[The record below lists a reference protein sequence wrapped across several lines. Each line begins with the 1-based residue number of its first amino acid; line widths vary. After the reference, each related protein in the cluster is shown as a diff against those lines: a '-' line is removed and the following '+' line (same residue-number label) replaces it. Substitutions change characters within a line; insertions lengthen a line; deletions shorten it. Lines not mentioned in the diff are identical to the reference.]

1 MFEFVFFVT
10 FSMSHFEFVIPL
22 QREELCNSSA
32 GEYKVEDVLVLEKL
46 EKAITGKTACIHYW
60 VQ

>member
-1 MFEFVFFVT
+1 
-10 FSMSHFEFVIPL
+10 MSHFEFVIPL

-46 EKAITGKTACIHYW
+46 EKAITGKTACIQYW

>member
-1 MFEFVFFVT
+1 
-10 FSMSHFEFVIPL
+10 MSHFEFVIPL

-46 EKAITGKTACIHYW
+46 EKAITGKTACSVNNSKNTKIMKL
-60 VQ
+60 